1 MGISFFYI
9 FALMNFNWFI
19 AQRIG
24 NKADATGRLSK
35 MGTAISVFS
44 VAVSVAVIVAVTAVA
59 DGFRGEISGKVRSF
73 SGDVVLAAPGSD
85 ILNVAKPVDAPLS
98 YLPKLEELPFVERVS
113 GVAYR
118 QGVIKGAEEI
128 SGLMLK
134 GVDSLYNLDSY
145 SSSLLQGTLPNRR
158 GKAPSNEVMVSKSLA
173 KVLQLQAGDKITAYF
188 PSEQL
193 KVRRFTI
200 TGIFD
205 TGLEQFDKYL
215 AIGDIRQVVRLNG
228 WDSQLSGY
236 EIFLNNAGAG
246 VTLEQEDAIA
256 QVIYENSLTEDSQVA
271 ATVLQEKY
279 YTLFDW
285 LNLLDLNVVI
295 VLSLMIAVAG
305 FNMVSS
311 LLIMLFERISQIGL
325 LKALGMTNRAVAKV
339 FIAKAAMVVLQGMFW
354 GNLLGVGF
362 CLLQGKYHILTL
374 DPDNYF
380 VPWVPV
386 SLEASSVVVM
396 NLVAFGAIMAI
407 MLLPCLFISKV
418 DPATTMRV
426 K

>member
-1 MGISFFYI
+1 
-9 FALMNFNWFI
+9 MNFNWFI
-19 AQRIG
+19 AKRIG

-35 MGTAISVFS
+35 MGTVISVVS

-59 DGFRGEISGKVRSF
+59 DGFRNEIAGKVRSF

-98 YLPKLEELPFVERVS
+98 YLQKLQELPFVERVS

-118 QGVIKGAEEI
+118 QGVIKGEEEI

-134 GVDSLYNLDSY
+134 GVDSLYNLESY
-145 SSSLLQGTLPNRR
+145 SGSLLQGALPKLN
-158 GKAPSNEVMVSKSLA
+158 GKAPSNEVVISRSLA
-173 KVLQLQAGDKITAYF
+173 DALKLNAGDKITAYF
-188 PSEQL
+188 PDEQL

-200 TGIFD
+200 SGVFD

-228 WDSQLSGY
+228 WGDNQLSGY
-236 EIFLNNAGAG
+236 EIFLNNEAAG

-339 FIAKAAMVVLQGMFW
+339 FIAKAAMVVLQGMLW
-354 GNLLGVGF
+354 GNVLGVGF

-374 DPDNYF
+374 NPQDYF
-380 VPWVPV
+380 VPWVPI
-386 SLEASSVVVM
+386 SLEASTVIIT
-396 NLVAFGAIMAI
+396 NLVAFAAIMAI

>member
-1 MGISFFYI
+1 
-9 FALMNFNWFI
+9 
-19 AQRIG
+19 
-24 NKADATGRLSK
+24 
-35 MGTAISVFS
+35 
-44 VAVSVAVIVAVTAVA
+44 
-59 DGFRGEISGKVRSF
+59 
-73 SGDVVLAAPGSD
+73 
-85 ILNVAKPVDAPLS
+85 
-98 YLPKLEELPFVERVS
+98 VERVS

-118 QGVIKGAEEI
+118 QGVIKGEEEI

-134 GVDSLYNLDSY
+134 GVDSLYNLESY
-145 SSSLLQGTLPNRR
+145 SGSLLQGALPKLN
-158 GKAPSNEVMVSKSLA
+158 GKAPSNEVVISRSLA
-173 KVLQLQAGDKITAYF
+173 DALKLDAGDKITAYF
-188 PSEQL
+188 PDEQL

-200 TGIFD
+200 SGVFD

-228 WDSQLSGY
+228 WGDNQLSGY
-236 EIFLNNAGAG
+236 EIFLNNEAAG

-271 ATVLQEKY
+271 ATVLQQKY
-279 YTLFDW
+279 YTFFDW

-325 LKALGMTNRAVAKV
+325 LNALGMTNRAVAKV
-339 FIAKAAMVVLQGMFW
+339 FIAKAAMVVLQGMLW

-362 CLLQGKYHILTL
+362 CVLQGKYHILKL

-386 SLEASSVVVM
+386 SIEASSVVVM
-396 NLVAFGAIMAI
+396 NLVAFAAIMAI

>member
-1 MGISFFYI
+1 
-9 FALMNFNWFI
+9 MNFNWFI

-24 NKADATGRLSK
+24 NKADDTGRLSK
-35 MGTAISVFS
+35 TGTAISVVS
-44 VAVSVAVIVAVTAVA
+44 VAVSIAVIVAVSAVA
-59 DGFRGEISGKVRSF
+59 DGFRGEIAGKVRNF

-85 ILNVAKPVDAPLS
+85 ILNVAKPIETPS
-98 YLPKLEELPFVERVS
+98 YLQKIEELPFVERVS

-118 QGVIKGAEEI
+118 QGVIKGESEI

-134 GVDSLYNLDSY
+134 GVDSLYNLESY
-145 SSSLLQGTLPNRR
+145 SISLLQGSLPELT
-158 GKAPSNEVMVSKSLA
+158 GKAPSNEVMVSRSLA
-173 KVLQLQAGDKITAYF
+173 DVLQLKVGDKITSYF
-188 PSEQL
+188 PDEQL
-193 KVRRFTI
+193 KVRRFSV

-205 TGLEQFDKYL
+205 TGLEKFDQYL

-228 WDSQLSGY
+228 WGNQLSGY
-236 EIFLNNAGAG
+236 EIFLNNESAE
-246 VTLEQEDAIA
+246 VSPEQEDAIA
-256 QVIYENSLTEDSQVA
+256 EVIYKNSLTEDPEVA
-271 ATVLQEKY
+271 AVVLQEKY
-279 YTLFDW
+279 YYLFDW

-325 LKALGMTNRAVAKV
+325 LKALGMTNMAVAKV
-339 FIAKAAMVVLQGMFW
+339 FVAKAAMVVLKGMLW
-354 GNLLGVGF
+354 GNVLALSF
-362 CLLQGKYHILTL
+362 CIVQEKFHILTL
-374 DPDNYF
+374 NPRDYF

-386 SLEASSVVVM
+386 SLEVSSVIIT
-396 NLVAFGAIMAI
+396 NLVSFAAIMII

-418 DPATTMRV
+418 DPASTMRV

>member
-1 MGISFFYI
+1 
-9 FALMNFNWFI
+9 MNFNWFI

-35 MGTAISVFS
+35 MGTAISVVS
-44 VAVSVAVIVAVTAVA
+44 VAVSVAVIVGVMAVA
-59 DGFRGEISGKVRSF
+59 DGFREVISGKVRSF

-85 ILNVAKPVDAPLS
+85 ILSVAKPVAPLS
-98 YLPKLEELPFVERVS
+98 YVQKLEELPFVERVS

-118 QGVIKGAEEI
+118 QGVIKGEDEI
-128 SGLMLK
+128 SGLVLK

-145 SSSLLQGTLPNRR
+145 GSSLLQGTFPKLT

-173 KVLQLQAGDKITAYF
+173 QILQLQTGDKITAYF
-188 PSEQL
+188 PDEQL
-193 KVRRFTI
+193 KVRRFTV
-200 TGIFD
+200 TGVFD

-215 AIGDIRQVVRLNG
+215 AIGDIRQVLRLNG
-228 WDSQLSGY
+228 WGNRLSGY
-236 EIFLNNAGAG
+236 ELFLNNEGAG

-256 QVIYENSLTEDSQVA
+256 QVIYGNSLTEDSSVA

-279 YTLFDW
+279 FNFFDW

-339 FIAKAAMVVLQGMFW
+339 FIAKAAMVVLQGMLW
-354 GNLLGVGF
+354 GNILGVGF
-362 CLLQGKYHILTL
+362 CLLQGKYHILKL

-380 VPWVPV
+380 IPWVPV
-386 SLEASSVVVM
+386 SIEASSVVVM
-396 NLVAFGAIMAI
+396 NLVAFAAIMAI

>member
-1 MGISFFYI
+1 M
-9 FALMNFNWFI
+9 
-19 AQRIG
+19 
-24 NKADATGRLSK
+24 
-35 MGTAISVFS
+35 
-44 VAVSVAVIVAVTAVA
+44 
-59 DGFRGEISGKVRSF
+59 
-73 SGDVVLAAPGSD
+73 
-85 ILNVAKPVDAPLS
+85 
-98 YLPKLEELPFVERVS
+98 
-113 GVAYR
+113 
-118 QGVIKGAEEI
+118 
-128 SGLMLK
+128 
-134 GVDSLYNLDSY
+134 
-145 SSSLLQGTLPNRR
+145 
-158 GKAPSNEVMVSKSLA
+158 
-173 KVLQLQAGDKITAYF
+173 
-188 PSEQL
+188 
-193 KVRRFTI
+193 
-200 TGIFD
+200 
-205 TGLEQFDKYL
+205 
-215 AIGDIRQVVRLNG
+215 
-228 WDSQLSGY
+228 
-236 EIFLNNAGAG
+236 
-246 VTLEQEDAIA
+246 EQEDAIA